1 MITTGRLIDGEDFYF
16 LVLKITS
23 FHYLHSSHMSLL
35 PVGDFLSLPFLNYI
49 LNFLNS
55 QNKIKTP
62 VLLQISKVPSPAF
75 FISHSHTTW
84 TNDILPT
91 SKVSSS
97 YPPKW
102 LYIWCTVT
110 WNSLSLNT
118 IPVIFPNSLCLSLNA
133 SNHLDFMHHMAIF
146 GSAPTF
152 IIWYFLLVYLI
163 ANKLSAF
170 YS

>member
-16 LVLKITS
+16 LVLKIIS
-23 FHYLHSSHMSLL
+23 LHYLHSSHMILL
-35 PVGDFLSLPFLNYI
+35 HVGDFLSPPFLNYI
-49 LNFLNS
+49 LNLLNS

-62 VLLQISKVPSPAF
+62 VLLQIPKDLSPAF

-91 SKVSSS
+91 PKVSSS

-102 LYIWCTVT
+102 LYIWCTLT

-118 IPVIFPNSLCLSLNA
+118 LPVISPNSLGLALNP
-133 SNHLDFMHHMAIF
+133 SNHLYFMHHMAIF

-163 ANKLSAF
+163 ANKFSAF